1 MLPDRG
7 SLGIESE
14 TTQTA
19 LIGRPAGS
27 TLLTRDSFEGRANPT
42 NSGLFR
48 HVRACWKRRIACKL
62 PHEEHQFS
70 AIISETRFSH
80 WRRPHASMITR
91 RGPRRLGI
99 PTTAGSMTREA
110 ALLLFSSVRAN
121 VSTIY
126 RISFARTQG
135 RIETE

>member
-1 MLPDRG
+1 MRV
-7 SLGIESE
+7 
-14 TTQTA
+14 
-19 LIGRPAGS
+19 
-27 TLLTRDSFEGRANPT
+27 GRANPT

-48 HVRACWKRRIACKL
+48 RVRDLLETTHCMQTAARRTSVQRDNFGDALL
-62 PHEEHQFS
+62 PIGDGRMHLS
-70 AIISETRFSH
+70 
-80 WRRPHASMITR
+80 ITR
-91 RGPRRLGI
+91 RGPRRLEI

>member
-1 MLPDRG
+1 MRTGISVAARLFPTGVSTIPQCLIRG
-7 SLGIESE
+7 
-14 TTQTA
+14 
-19 LIGRPAGS
+19 
-27 TLLTRDSFEGRANPT
+27 SFEGGANPT

-48 HVRACWKRRIACKL
+48 RVRDLLEATHCMQTAARRTSVQRDNFRDALL
-62 PHEEHQFS
+62 PL
-70 AIISETRFSH
+70 ATAAYIYD
-80 WRRPHASMITR
+80 HA
-91 RGPRRLGI
+91 
-99 PTTAGSMTREA
+99 AGAAAVGSSYGCGQMTREA